1 MQKKW
6 KKRALLA
13 LMILILIAIPAFDV
27 RLSVKTYEIQ
37 SAKIK
42 APLTLALVT
51 DLHSCRYGKGQKTL
65 IDAVNALNPDAV
77 LLGGDIFDDKQP
89 DVHTELFIKGIA
101 KDTPIYYVTGNHEF
115 WREETQSVF
124 DFMTKHGVTVLRGE
138 SALLTLKGQ
147 SIGIHGIDD
156 PDGDLYGT
164 AVDLAKRQLFAID
177 ESGKKDDAN
186 FNLLMAHRP
195 AYIHTYLNFNY
206 DLVVSGH
213 AHGGQWRIPLL
224 LNGLLAPDEGFFPKY
239 AGGHYVFEK
248 GQLIVSRGL
257 ARESTRVPRIFNRPE
272 LVKITLNP

>member
-13 LMILILIAIPAFDV
+13 LMVLVIIAILALDV
-27 RLSVKTYEIQ
+27 RLKVETYEIQ
-37 SAKIK
+37 SSKIK

-51 DLHSCRYGKGQKTL
+51 DLHSCRYGEGQKTL
-65 IDAVNALNPDAV
+65 IDAVHALKPDAV

-89 DVHTELFIKGIA
+89 DVHTELFIKGISQ
-101 KDTPIYYVTGNHEF
+101 DIPIYYVTGNHEF
-115 WREETQSVF
+115 WREDTASVF
-124 DFMTKHGVTVLRGE
+124 DFMAKYRVTVLRGD

-156 PDGDLYGT
+156 PDVELYGSP
-164 AVDLAKRQLFAID
+164 VDLAQKQLFTIN
-177 ESGKKDDAN
+177 ESGKKDEAH
-186 FNLLMAHRP
+186 FNILMAHRP
-195 AYIHTYLNFNY
+195 SYIHTYLNFNY

-213 AHGGQWRIPLL
+213 THGGQWRIPYL
-224 LNGLLAPDEGFFPKY
+224 LNGLLAPDEGFFPDY
-239 AGGHYVFEK
+239 AGGHYVFEN

-272 LVKITLNP
+272 LVKITLIP